1 MEGIEVEFLSSLFHS
16 TIGPITATLS
26 GILTVDC
33 GSPQFSM
40 HSIRYGFALLCSNTL
55 SEMMGVED
63 IHTGFQHLKSA
74 FLHHAEVA
82 QRMESIV

>member
-1 MEGIEVEFLSSLFHS
+1 MIIIVIIVVIIS

-40 HSIRYGFALLCSNTL
+40 HSIRYDKLIYFY
-55 SEMMGVED
+55 
-63 IHTGFQHLKSA
+63 
-74 FLHHAEVA
+74 
-82 QRMESIV
+82 